1 MTISH
6 ANMIENCL
14 VGLNIIN
21 VKFPNTT
28 LNVQGYLIYVAKKKS
43 EFSKAEQ
50 LSLQDAGWK
59 FDKLY
64 GLIFSTVG

>member
-1 MTISH
+1 
-6 ANMIENCL
+6 MIENCL

-21 VKFPNTT
+21 AEFPNTT
-28 LNVQGYLIYVAKKKS
+28 LNVQGYLIYVAKKESDFTKS
-43 EFSKAEQ
+43 QRTA
-50 LSLQDAGWK
+50 LRNAGWK